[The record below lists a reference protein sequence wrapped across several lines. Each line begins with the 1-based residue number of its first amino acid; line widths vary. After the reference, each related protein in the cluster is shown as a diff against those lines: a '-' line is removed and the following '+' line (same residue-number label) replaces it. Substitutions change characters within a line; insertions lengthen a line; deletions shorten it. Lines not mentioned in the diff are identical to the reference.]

1 VLEFDAHVST
11 AILAVGR
18 AGILPAALTLLG
30 SAPVADFSQPRM
42 NTDGH
47 GCFRIGKKENNEM
60 EPRFLRS
67 CFANLTSPP
76 ASYGGVRRP
85 RRISPWEQLR

>member
-30 SAPVADFSQPRM
+30 SVPVADFCQPQM
-42 NTDGH
+42 DTDV
-47 GCFRIGKKENNEM
+47 FESGKKEIMKWN
-60 EPRFLRS
+60 PDSCVLAFL
-67 CFANLTSPP
+67 
-76 ASYGGVRRP
+76 
-85 RRISPWEQLR
+85 I